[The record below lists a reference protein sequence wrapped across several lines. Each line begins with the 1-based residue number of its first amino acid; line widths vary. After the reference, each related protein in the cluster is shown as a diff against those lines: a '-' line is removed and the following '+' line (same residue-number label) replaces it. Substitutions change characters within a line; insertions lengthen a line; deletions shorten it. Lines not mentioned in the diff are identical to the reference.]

1 MAGTPSTSTG
11 ITQRQSDLNV
21 RQFLDSIYD
30 SDSDQD
36 EDDIEEADSGDTD
49 AAADM
54 LMPGFDPSKSK
65 GGK

>member
-1 MAGTPSTSTG
+1 MSLDAAFAELVSGTPEE
-11 ITQRQSDLNV
+11 
-21 RQFLDSIYD
+21 
-30 SDSDQD
+30 